1 MKHGGFWHIIGHA
14 HPGGRA
20 PGGLVCVAQH
30 RGHPGDFLAACDARE
45 CIRCAVIESYETRRV
60 AGLEMVF
67 IKIGVG
73 ALMVPK

>member
-1 MKHGGFWHIIGHA
+1 M
-14 HPGGRA
+14 
-20 PGGLVCVAQH
+20 AQH